1 MNPRA
6 CNFSI
11 IFGHLRP
18 HVLSLLAGLT
28 MQWRVPMSIAG
39 SVEEIK
45 PIVETSDAL
54 MSDA

>member
-1 MNPRA
+1 MKPRS

-28 MQWRVPMSIAG
+28 IQWRGPMSIAG
-39 SVEEIK
+39 GVKEIK
-45 PIVETSDAL
+45 PVVETSDAL

>member
-6 CNFSI
+6 CNFSL

-39 SVEEIK
+39 RVEEIK